1 MRSQPYPKAG
11 LAPAL
16 AVAAVAVAGVAGAIV
31 LAGMGVTPAAA
42 QSQKSAPPRAEDLV
56 KLELIADTT
65 HVGAGKKLTL
75 AARFDIAP
83 GWHIY
88 WENPGEAGLATEA
101 AFTAPA
107 GYEVGPLRFPGPE
120 RFQTPGEGAVSFGY
134 EKTAV
139 LSSIVAAPARLAGEP
154 VRFSVKASWL
164 VCRDVCLRGKG
175 QAALELP
182 PAGRGQDRA
191 RPAHAELFD
200 RHRAELPRAF
210 AELRAAHR
218 WERDAREARL
228 VIAGLRA
235 DRVEYFPPSGED
247 LQLTGQGAAAA
258 PGGAKGT
265 TELRLRYKPGTKPA
279 RARGVL
285 AVTRGAETRYYAL
298 DLEEAP

>member
-1 MRSQPYPKAG
+1 LELEVSPSRSRRKTGLDPALVLLASVLAAAG
-11 LAPAL
+11 LAR
-16 AVAAVAVAGVAGAIV
+16 
-31 LAGMGVTPAAA
+31 PAAA
-42 QSQKSAPPRAEDLV
+42 QGKTPAATDLV
-56 KLELIADTT
+56 KVELIADST
-65 HVGAGKKLTL
+65 HVTAGKKVTL

-120 RFQTPGEGAVSFGY
+120 RFQSPGEGAVSFGY
-134 EKTAV
+134 EKTAL
-139 LSSIVAAPARLAGEP
+139 LSSTVAVPARVAGEP
-154 VRFSVKASWL
+154 VRFSVAASWL
-164 VCRDVCLRGKG
+164 VCRDVCLRGKA

-191 RPAHAELFD
+191 KPAHKDLFD
-200 RHRAELPRAF
+200 RHRAELPRRF
-210 AELRAAHR
+210 AELRASHR

-228 VIAGLRA
+228 LVDIERA

-247 LQLTGQGAAAA
+247 LQLTGQSAAAA
-258 PGGAKGT
+258 PTKAKGA
-265 TELRLRYKPGTKPA
+265 TELRLRYKPSTKPA

-298 DLEEAP
+298 DLEEAPP

>member
-1 MRSQPYPKAG
+1 MSALLL
-11 LAPAL
+11 LAASAL
-16 AVAAVAVAGVAGAIV
+16 AF
-31 LAGMGVTPAAA
+31 
-42 QSQKSAPPRAEDLV
+42 QDSADGRGNRLV
-56 KLELIADTT
+56 KLDLLADRAA
-65 HVGAGKKLTL
+65 VRAGESFSLGV
-75 AARFDIAP
+75 RFRVEP
-83 GWHIY
+83 QWHIY

-120 RFQTPGEGAVSFGY
+120 RFQTPGEGAVSYGY

-139 LSSIVAAPARLAGEP
+139 LSSTVAAPTRLAGEP
-154 VRFSVKASWL
+154 ARFSVKASWL

-218 WERDAREARL
+218 WERDAGGARL
-228 VIAGLRA
+228 VIGGLRA
-235 DRVEYFPPSGED
+235 DRVEYFPPGGED
-247 LQLTGQGAAAA
+247 FQLTGQGAAAA
-258 PGGAKGT
+258 PSGAKGT
-265 TELRLRYKPGTKPA
+265 TELRLRYKPGFKPA